1 MSSPFLQS
9 CRWADG
15 HAPVR
20 RSQYDVRG
28 VWLPVT
34 GSTRA
39 VHDMSLVGQ
48 SYQTTI
54 KLRMVEQVE
63 QVARV
68 GMFVLNEAFLRSLAD
83 ATPAQLAPGIR
94 ACSARSTRLQ
104 AHDCVATSARTQQR
118 RAKIVPSVERELR
131 SRTSADRA

>member
-1 MSSPFLQS
+1 
-9 CRWADG
+9 
-15 HAPVR
+15 
-20 RSQYDVRG
+20 
-28 VWLPVT
+28 VT

-63 QVARV
+63 RV
-68 GMFVLNEAFLRSLAD
+68 GMFVLNEAFLRSLGD

-118 RAKIVPSVERELR
+118 SAKIAPSVERELR